1 MMAIIMAIE
10 DDDDREFVEKIFDRY
25 EKNMYFTAYDILRNR
40 ADAEDCVQDTFVKI
54 IDKLDCFKKAH
65 EEGNLAKLVA
75 LVCRNT
81 ALDRYK
87 GNKRRAKR
95 QYSQTVYDEN
105 GESSVADIPDR
116 SADVERL
123 VMNSYVC
130 AYVKELIDKLD
141 LIIAWAARDC
151 ENDEAEKFKNI
162 DTSGVVLSAGFY
174 ARKRRLI
181 GRYKLRPALAVCRK
195 CFVRVA
201 VALMALMSIGF
212 LTVMAIP
219 NVRNAMF
226 DAVVEWYEDYVS
238 VRFEPSGAQEP
249 DGTSDI
255 DPDTTVASVTPPTKI
270 EKIMKP
276 TYVPQGAEED
286 IVLSNTFGVTIDY
299 YSGDNMILSFT
310 QTLFDNGKKLLDNGI
325 PDMRDIE
332 INGNSAITFR
342 HESEGDVVIWT
353 DGEYYYQLRS
363 AALGIDEL
371 VKIASSVK

>member
-1 MMAIIMAIE
+1 M
-10 DDDDREFVEKIFDRY
+10 
-25 EKNMYFTAYDILRNR
+25 
-40 ADAEDCVQDTFVKI
+40 
-54 IDKLDCFKKAH
+54 
-65 EEGNLAKLVA
+65 
-75 LVCRNT
+75 NT
-81 ALDRYK
+81 
-87 GNKRRAKR
+87 
-95 QYSQTVYDEN
+95 
-105 GESSVADIPDR
+105 
-116 SADVERL
+116 
-123 VMNSYVC
+123 
-130 AYVKELIDKLD
+130 ELNDKLD

-276 TYVPQGAEED
+276 TLRPARRGGGYRFKQYVRCDNRLLFRGQYDPVVYPD
-286 IVLSNTFGVTIDY
+286 TF
-299 YSGDNMILSFT
+299 
-310 QTLFDNGKKLLDNGI
+310 
-325 PDMRDIE
+325 
-332 INGNSAITFR
+332 
-342 HESEGDVVIWT
+342 
-353 DGEYYYQLRS
+353 
-363 AALGIDEL
+363 
-371 VKIASSVK
+371 

>member
-201 VALMALMSIGF
+201 VVLMALMSIGF

-226 DAVVEWYEDYVS
+226 DAVVEWYENYVS

-255 DPDTTVASVTPPTKI
+255 DPDTTSASVTPPTKI

-276 TYVPQGAEED
+276 TYIPQGAEED
-286 IVLSNTFGVTIDY
+286 IVLCNMINMTIDY
-299 YSGDNMILSFT
+299 YSGDDMIMSFA
-310 QTLFDNGKKLLDNGI
+310 QTVFANGERLLDNGI
-325 PDMRDIE
+325 PDMRNIE
-332 INGNSAITFR
+332 INGNSAVTFR
-342 HESEGDVVIWT
+342 HDSEGDVVIWT
-353 DGEYYYQLRS
+353 DGEYYYHLS
-363 AALGIDEL
+363 STVLGIDEL

>member
-1 MMAIIMAIE
+1 M
-10 DDDDREFVEKIFDRY
+10 
-25 EKNMYFTAYDILRNR
+25 
-40 ADAEDCVQDTFVKI
+40 
-54 IDKLDCFKKAH
+54 
-65 EEGNLAKLVA
+65 
-75 LVCRNT
+75 NT
-81 ALDRYK
+81 
-87 GNKRRAKR
+87 
-95 QYSQTVYDEN
+95 
-105 GESSVADIPDR
+105 
-116 SADVERL
+116 
-123 VMNSYVC
+123 
-130 AYVKELIDKLD
+130 ELNDKLD
-141 LIIAWAARDC
+141 LLIAWAARDC

-226 DAVVEWYEDYVS
+226 DAVVEWYENYVS

-276 TYVPQGAEED
+276 TYIPQGAEED
-286 IVLSNTFGVTIDY
+286 IVLCNMINMTIDY
-299 YSGDNMILSFT
+299 YSGDDMIMSFA
-310 QTLFDNGKKLLDNGI
+310 QTVFANGERLLDNGI
-325 PDMRDIE
+325 PDMRNIE
-332 INGNSAITFR
+332 INGNKAVVIKHR
-342 HESEGDVVIWT
+342 SEGYMIIWT
-353 DGEYYYQLRS
+353 DGEYYFQLHS
-363 AALGIDEL
+363 TVFGTDEL
-371 VKIASSVK
+371 IKIASSVK

>member
-1 MMAIIMAIE
+1 M
-10 DDDDREFVEKIFDRY
+10 
-25 EKNMYFTAYDILRNR
+25 
-40 ADAEDCVQDTFVKI
+40 
-54 IDKLDCFKKAH
+54 
-65 EEGNLAKLVA
+65 
-75 LVCRNT
+75 NT
-81 ALDRYK
+81 
-87 GNKRRAKR
+87 
-95 QYSQTVYDEN
+95 
-105 GESSVADIPDR
+105 
-116 SADVERL
+116 
-123 VMNSYVC
+123 
-130 AYVKELIDKLD
+130 ELNDKLD

-255 DPDTTVASVTPPTKI
+255 DPDTTVASVTPPTKNRKDNEADI
-270 EKIMKP
+270 RPARRGGGYRSKQ
-276 TYVPQGAEED
+276 YVRCDNRLLFRGQYDPVVYPD
-286 IVLSNTFGVTIDY
+286 TF
-299 YSGDNMILSFT
+299 
-310 QTLFDNGKKLLDNGI
+310 
-325 PDMRDIE
+325 
-332 INGNSAITFR
+332 
-342 HESEGDVVIWT
+342 
-353 DGEYYYQLRS
+353 
-363 AALGIDEL
+363 
-371 VKIASSVK
+371 

>member
-1 MMAIIMAIE
+1 M
-10 DDDDREFVEKIFDRY
+10 
-25 EKNMYFTAYDILRNR
+25 
-40 ADAEDCVQDTFVKI
+40 
-54 IDKLDCFKKAH
+54 
-65 EEGNLAKLVA
+65 
-75 LVCRNT
+75 NT
-81 ALDRYK
+81 
-87 GNKRRAKR
+87 
-95 QYSQTVYDEN
+95 
-105 GESSVADIPDR
+105 
-116 SADVERL
+116 
-123 VMNSYVC
+123 
-130 AYVKELIDKLD
+130 ELNDKLD
-141 LIIAWAARDC
+141 LLIAWAARDC

-226 DAVVEWYEDYVS
+226 DAVVEWYENYVS

-286 IVLSNTFGVTIDY
+286 VVINNASCVTIDY
-299 YSGDNMILSFT
+299 YSGDDMIMSFT
-310 QTLFDNGKKLLDNGI
+310 QVLFGDGKTLYDNSISGTNDV
-325 PDMRDIE
+325 MV
-332 INGNSAITFR
+332 NGNRAIAFK
-342 HESEGDVVIWT
+342 HESEGGELIWT
-353 DGEYYYQLRS
+353 DGEYYYQIDS
-363 AALGIDEL
+363 ATLGIDEL

>member
-1 MMAIIMAIE
+1 M
-10 DDDDREFVEKIFDRY
+10 
-25 EKNMYFTAYDILRNR
+25 
-40 ADAEDCVQDTFVKI
+40 
-54 IDKLDCFKKAH
+54 
-65 EEGNLAKLVA
+65 
-75 LVCRNT
+75 NT
-81 ALDRYK
+81 
-87 GNKRRAKR
+87 
-95 QYSQTVYDEN
+95 
-105 GESSVADIPDR
+105 
-116 SADVERL
+116 
-123 VMNSYVC
+123 
-130 AYVKELIDKLD
+130 ELNDKLD
-141 LIIAWAARDC
+141 LLIAWAARDC

-226 DAVVEWYEDYVS
+226 DAVVEWYENYVS

-255 DPDTTVASVTPPTKI
+255 DPDTTSASVTPPTKI

-276 TYVPQGAEED
+276 TYIPQGAEED
-286 IVLSNTFGVTIDY
+286 VVANNTFCVITDY
-299 YSGDNMILSFT
+299 YLGDDMVLSFT
-310 QTLFDNGKKLLDNGI
+310 QTLLNDWEKLFDNGISDTQ
-325 PDMRDIE
+325 DIA
-332 INGNSAITFR
+332 INGNKAVVFR
-342 HESEGDVVIWT
+342 HETQGNVIVWS
-353 DGEYYYQLRS
+353 DGEYCYQLRS
-363 AALGIDEL
+363 VTFGIDEL

>member
-1 MMAIIMAIE
+1 M
-10 DDDDREFVEKIFDRY
+10 
-25 EKNMYFTAYDILRNR
+25 
-40 ADAEDCVQDTFVKI
+40 
-54 IDKLDCFKKAH
+54 
-65 EEGNLAKLVA
+65 
-75 LVCRNT
+75 NT
-81 ALDRYK
+81 
-87 GNKRRAKR
+87 
-95 QYSQTVYDEN
+95 
-105 GESSVADIPDR
+105 
-116 SADVERL
+116 
-123 VMNSYVC
+123 
-130 AYVKELIDKLD
+130 ELNDKLD

-219 NVRNAMF
+219 DVRNAMF
-226 DAVVEWYEDYVS
+226 DAVVEWYENYVS
-238 VRFEPSGAQEP
+238 VRFEAGGGDEP
-249 DGTSDI
+249 GVISSV
-255 DPDTTVASVTPPTKI
+255 DPDTASVSVTTPTKI

-276 TYVPQGAEED
+276 TYIPQGAEED
-286 IVLSNTFGVTIDY
+286 IVLCNMINMTIDY
-299 YSGDNMILSFT
+299 YSGDDMIMSFA
-310 QTLFDNGKKLLDNGI
+310 QTIFDNGKKLLDNGI
-325 PDMRDIE
+325 PDIRNIE

-342 HESEGDVVIWT
+342 HDSEGDVVIWT

-363 AALGIDEL
+363 VTLGVDEL